1 MAPLRP
7 DTLAVAL
14 SRAFEDAQDSRASWF
29 ALTRGE
35 RLFSAGDRADTLY
48 LLRAGRL
55 GVFRHDDGRVPQM
68 TAVIKPGEPVGE
80 LAMLAGTSHMS
91 DVVALRDSDV
101 LALPREAFFDAA
113 RTDPRLMSELG
124 QIMLSRA
131 RERGGGTEPNVFGF
145 VSARGKP
152 IRAFVERVARAVEAQ
167 GCTCHVIDSSA
178 LASAAEWFSRVED
191 AHDYVL
197 YVAEA
202 DEPNWAALCARQV
215 DRLFLVGAADRPP
228 PPAPPVAD
236 DWDDA
241 GQRTDLILLRDPR
254 MPRPSNTRAWLD
266 VLKPGRWFHAV
277 EGLFDDTARI
287 ARLITGSAVGVVLS
301 GGGARAYAHIGALKA
316 LREAGTPIDFIGGA
330 SMGAVIGAG
339 PALGWSDEEL
349 EHHIRQAFV
358 LSDPLA
364 DIAPPIIAMTHAR
377 KVKAMMKEAFGD
389 VQMEDM
395 LLPFFAVSTNLT
407 SGKLEVHREGMLRH
421 ALRASIS
428 IPGVMP
434 PVVMNGQVLVD
445 GAVLRN
451 FPSDVMRR
459 LNSGPVVGVDVSMTR
474 GVDPEMLENPPSWW
488 RWILSGAW
496 KHGPPIVSILMR
508 SATLSSEAERMQAR
522 AETDLLIL
530 PTPDGVDIRDWKA
543 YEPGVAA
550 GYEAAHAALDSL
562 NGPIETLHRRRRTGA
577 PEETVEEMAEESF
590 PQDAAETPRPTPEP
604 GAPRRRRGWLGLR
617 KARSDKA

>member
-7 DTLAVAL
+7 DTLAAAL
-14 SRAFEDAQDSRASWF
+14 TRAFEGAQDSRASWF

-55 GVFRHDDGRVPQM
+55 GVFRRDDGRVPQM
-68 TAVIKPGEPVGE
+68 IAVIKPGEPVGE

-113 RTDPRLMSELG
+113 RTDPLLMSELG
-124 QIMLSRA
+124 QIMLTRA

-145 VSARGKP
+145 VSARDKP

-167 GCTCHVIDSSA
+167 GATCHVIDSSA
-178 LASAAEWFSRVED
+178 LSSAAEWFSRVED

-202 DEPNWAALCARQV
+202 NEPNWAALCARQV

-236 DWDDA
+236 EWDDA

-287 ARLITGSAVGVVLS
+287 ARLITGSSVGVVLS

-316 LREAGTPIDFIGGA
+316 LRESGTPIDFIGGA

-377 KVKAMMKEAFGD
+377 KVKALMKEAFGD

-407 SGKLEVHREGMLRH
+407 AGKLEVHREGTLRH

-459 LNSGPVVGVDVSMTR
+459 LNSGPLVGVDVSQSR
-474 GVDPEMLENPPSWW
+474 GVDARALENPPSWW

-508 SATLSSEAERMQAR
+508 AATLSSEAERIQAR

-530 PTPDGVDIRDWKA
+530 PPSDGVDIRDWKA

-550 GYEAAHAALDSL
+550 GYEAARAALDSL
-562 NGPIETLHRRRRTGA
+562 NGPVETLHRRRRADA
-577 PEETVEEMAEESF
+577 PQETVEEMAEASF
-590 PQDAAETPRPTPEP
+590 PQDVLETPGPTPGP
-604 GAPRRRRGWLGLR
+604 GASGRRRGWLGLR
-617 KARSDKA
+617 KAR

>member
-7 DTLAVAL
+7 DTLAAAL
-14 SRAFEDAQDSRASWF
+14 TRAFEGAQDSRASWF

-55 GVFRHDDGRVPQM
+55 GVFRRDDGRVPQM
-68 TAVIKPGEPVGE
+68 IAVIKPGEPVGE

-113 RTDPRLMSELG
+113 RTDPLLMSELG
-124 QIMLSRA
+124 QIMLTRA

-145 VSARGKP
+145 VSARDKP
-152 IRAFVERVARAVEAQ
+152 ICAFVERVARAVEAQ
-167 GCTCHVIDSSA
+167 GVTCHVIDSSA
-178 LASAAEWFSRVED
+178 LSSAAEWFSRVED

-202 DEPNWAALCARQV
+202 NEPNWAALCARQV

-228 PPAPPVAD
+228 PPAPPVAEE
-236 DWDDA
+236 WDDA

-287 ARLITGSAVGVVLS
+287 ARLITGSSVGVVLS

-316 LREAGTPIDFIGGA
+316 LRESGTPIDFIGGA

-377 KVKAMMKEAFGD
+377 KVKALMKEAFGD

-407 SGKLEVHREGMLRH
+407 AGRLEVHREGTLRH

-459 LNSGPVVGVDVSMTR
+459 LNSGPLVGVDVSQSR
-474 GVDPEMLENPPSWW
+474 GVDATALENPPSWW

-508 SATLSSEAERMQAR
+508 AATLSSEAERIQAR

-530 PTPDGVDIRDWKA
+530 PPSDGVDIRDWKA

-550 GYEAAHAALDSL
+550 GYEAARAALDSL
-562 NGPIETLHRRRRTGA
+562 NGPVETLHRRRRADA
-577 PEETVEEMAEESF
+577 PQETVEEMAEASF
-590 PQDAAETPRPTPEP
+590 PQDVLEMPGPTPGP
-604 GAPRRRRGWLGLR
+604 GASGKRRGWLGLR
-617 KARSDKA
+617 KAR

>member
-1 MAPLRP
+1 
-7 DTLAVAL
+7 
-14 SRAFEDAQDSRASWF
+14 
-29 ALTRGE
+29 
-35 RLFSAGDRADTLY
+35 
-48 LLRAGRL
+48 
-55 GVFRHDDGRVPQM
+55 
-68 TAVIKPGEPVGE
+68 
-80 LAMLAGTSHMS
+80 
-91 DVVALRDSDV
+91 
-101 LALPREAFFDAA
+101 
-113 RTDPRLMSELG
+113 
-124 QIMLSRA
+124 
-131 RERGGGTEPNVFGF
+131 
-145 VSARGKP
+145 
-152 IRAFVERVARAVEAQ
+152 
-167 GCTCHVIDSSA
+167 
-178 LASAAEWFSRVED
+178 
-191 AHDYVL
+191 
-197 YVAEA
+197 
-202 DEPNWAALCARQV
+202 
-215 DRLFLVGAADRPP
+215 
-228 PPAPPVAD
+228 
-236 DWDDA
+236 
-241 GQRTDLILLRDPR
+241 
-254 MPRPSNTRAWLD
+254 
-266 VLKPGRWFHAV
+266 
-277 EGLFDDTARI
+277 
-287 ARLITGSAVGVVLS
+287 
-301 GGGARAYAHIGALKA
+301 
-316 LREAGTPIDFIGGA
+316 
-330 SMGAVIGAG
+330 
-339 PALGWSDEEL
+339 
-349 EHHIRQAFV
+349 
-358 LSDPLA
+358 
-364 DIAPPIIAMTHAR
+364 MTHAR

-474 GVDPEMLENPPSWW
+474 GVDPETLENPPSWW

-550 GYEAAHAALDSL
+550 GYEAAQAALDSL

-590 PQDAAETPRPTPEP
+590 PQDVAETPRPTPEP
-604 GAPRRRRGWLGLR
+604 GASGRRRGWLGLR

>member
-7 DTLAVAL
+7 DTLAAAL
-14 SRAFEDAQDSRASWF
+14 TRAFEGAQDSRASWF

-55 GVFRHDDGRVPQM
+55 GVFRRDDGRVPQM
-68 TAVIKPGEPVGE
+68 IAVIKPGDPVGE

-113 RTDPRLMSELG
+113 RTDPLLMSELG
-124 QIMLSRA
+124 QIMLTRA

-145 VSARGKP
+145 VSARDKP

-167 GCTCHVIDSSA
+167 GATCHVIDSSA
-178 LASAAEWFSRVED
+178 LSSAAEWFSRVED

-202 DEPNWAALCARQV
+202 NEPNWAALCARQV

-228 PPAPPVAD
+228 PPAPPVAEE
-236 DWDDA
+236 WDDA

-287 ARLITGSAVGVVLS
+287 ARLITGSSVGVVLS

-316 LREAGTPIDFIGGA
+316 LRESGTPIDFIGGA

-377 KVKAMMKEAFGD
+377 KVKALMKEAFGD

-407 SGKLEVHREGMLRH
+407 AGRLEVHREGTLRH

-459 LNSGPVVGVDVSMTR
+459 LNSGPLVGVDVSQSR
-474 GVDPEMLENPPSWW
+474 GVDATALENPPSWW

-508 SATLSSEAERMQAR
+508 AATLSSEAERIQAR

-530 PTPDGVDIRDWKA
+530 PPSDGVDIRDWKA

-550 GYEAAHAALDSL
+550 GYEAARAALDSL
-562 NGPIETLHRRRRTGA
+562 NGPVETLHRRRRADA
-577 PEETVEEMAEESF
+577 PQETVEEMAEASF
-590 PQDAAETPRPTPEP
+590 PQDVLEMPGPTPGP
-604 GAPRRRRGWLGLR
+604 GASGKRRGWLGLR
-617 KARSDKA
+617 KAR

>member
-7 DTLAVAL
+7 DTLAAAL
-14 SRAFEDAQDSRASWF
+14 TRAFEDAQDSRASWF

-55 GVFRHDDGRVPQM
+55 GVFRRDDGRVPQM
-68 TAVIKPGEPVGE
+68 IAVIKPGEPVGE

-113 RTDPRLMSELG
+113 RNDPLLMSELG
-124 QIMLSRA
+124 QIMLTRA

-145 VSARGKP
+145 ASARDKP

-167 GCTCHVIDSSA
+167 GVTCHVIDSSA
-178 LASAAEWFSRVED
+178 LSSAAEWFSRVED

-202 DEPNWAALCARQV
+202 NEPNWAALCARQV

-228 PPAPPVAD
+228 PPAPPVAEE
-236 DWDDA
+236 WDDA

-316 LREAGTPIDFIGGA
+316 LRESGTPIDFIGGA

-377 KVKAMMKEAFGD
+377 KVKALMKEAFGD

-407 SGKLEVHREGMLRH
+407 AGKLEVHREGTLRH

-459 LNSGPVVGVDVSMTR
+459 LNSGPLVGVDVSQSR
-474 GVDPEMLENPPSWW
+474 GVDAKALENPPSWW

-508 SATLSSEAERMQAR
+508 AATLSSEAERIQAR

-530 PTPDGVDIRDWKA
+530 PPSDGVDIRDWKA

-550 GYEAAHAALDSL
+550 GYEAARAALDGL
-562 NGPIETLHRRRRTGA
+562 NGPVETLHRRPRADA
-577 PEETVEEMAEESF
+577 PEETVEEMAEASF
-590 PQDAAETPRPTPEP
+590 PQDVLETPGPTPGP
-604 GAPRRRRGWLGLR
+604 GASGRRRGWLGLR
-617 KARSDKA
+617 KAR

>member
-7 DTLAVAL
+7 DTLAAAL
-14 SRAFEDAQDSRASWF
+14 TRAFEDAQDSRASWF

-55 GVFRHDDGRVPQM
+55 GVFRRDDGRTPQM
-68 TAVIKPGEPVGE
+68 IAVIKPGEPVGE

-113 RTDPRLMSELG
+113 RTDPLLMSELG
-124 QIMLSRA
+124 QIMLTRA

-145 VSARGKP
+145 VSARDKP

-167 GCTCHVIDSSA
+167 GATCHVIDSSA
-178 LASAAEWFSRVED
+178 LSSAAEWFSRVEN

-236 DWDDA
+236 EWDDA

-277 EGLFDDTARI
+277 EGLFEDTARI
-287 ARLITGSAVGVVLS
+287 ARLITGSSVGVVLS

-377 KVKAMMKEAFGD
+377 KVKALMKEAFGH

-407 SGKLEVHREGMLRH
+407 AGRLEVHREGTLRH

-459 LNSGPVVGVDVSMTR
+459 LNSGPVVGVDVSQSR
-474 GVDPEMLENPPSWW
+474 GVDASALENPPSWW

-508 SATLSSEAERMQAR
+508 AATLSSEAERMQAR

-530 PTPDGVDIRDWKA
+530 PPSDGVDIRDWKA

-550 GYEAAHAALDSL
+550 GYEAARAALDSL
-562 NGPIETLHRRRRTGA
+562 NGPVETLHRRRRSDA

-590 PQDAAETPRPTPEP
+590 PQDVLETPRPTPGP
-604 GAPRRRRGWLGLR
+604 GASGRRRGWLGLR
-617 KARSDKA
+617 KAR

>member
-7 DTLAVAL
+7 DTLAAAL
-14 SRAFEDAQDSRASWF
+14 TRAFEGAQDSRASWF

-55 GVFRHDDGRVPQM
+55 GVFRRDDGRVPQM
-68 TAVIKPGEPVGE
+68 IAVIKPGEPVGE

-113 RTDPRLMSELG
+113 RTDPLLMSELG
-124 QIMLSRA
+124 QIMLTRA

-145 VSARGKP
+145 VSARDKP

-167 GCTCHVIDSSA
+167 GATCHVIDSSA
-178 LASAAEWFSRVED
+178 LSSAAEWFSRVED

-202 DEPNWAALCARQV
+202 NEPNWAALCARQV

-236 DWDDA
+236 EWDDA

-287 ARLITGSAVGVVLS
+287 ARLITGSSVGVVLS

-316 LREAGTPIDFIGGA
+316 LRESGTPIDFIGGA

-377 KVKAMMKEAFGD
+377 KVKALMKEAFGD

-407 SGKLEVHREGMLRH
+407 AGKLEVHREGTLRH

-459 LNSGPVVGVDVSMTR
+459 LNSGPLVGVDVSQSC
-474 GVDPEMLENPPSWW
+474 GVDARALENPPSWW

-508 SATLSSEAERMQAR
+508 AATLSSEAERIQAR

-530 PTPDGVDIRDWKA
+530 PPSDGVDIRDWKA

-550 GYEAAHAALDSL
+550 GYEAARAALDSL
-562 NGPIETLHRRRRTGA
+562 NGPVETLHRRRRADA
-577 PEETVEEMAEESF
+577 PQETVEEMAEASF
-590 PQDAAETPRPTPEP
+590 PQDVLETPGPTPGP
-604 GAPRRRRGWLGLR
+604 GASGRRRGWLGLR
-617 KARSDKA
+617 KAR

>member
-1 MAPLRP
+1 MASSPT
-7 DTLAVAL
+7 DTLAAAL
-14 SRAFEDAQDSRASWF
+14 SRAFEDARDNRASWF

-35 RLFSAGDRADTLY
+35 RLFSTGDPADTLY

-55 GVFRHDDGRVPQM
+55 GVFRRDDTRAAHM
-68 TAVIKPGEPVGE
+68 TAVVKPGEPVGE

-91 DVVALRDSDV
+91 DVVALRNSDV

-113 RTDPRLMSELG
+113 RNDPLLMTELG
-124 QIMLSRA
+124 QIMLKRA

-145 VSARGKP
+145 ISARGRP
-152 IRAFVERVARAVEAQ
+152 IRAFVERVARAIESQ
-167 GCTCHVIDSSA
+167 GATCQVIDSSA
-178 LASAAEWFSRVED
+178 LTSASEWFARIED
-191 AHDYVL
+191 THDYVL
-197 YVAEA
+197 YVSESN
-202 DEPNWAALCARQV
+202 EPNWAALCARQV
-215 DRLFLVGAADRPP
+215 DRLFLVGAADCPP
-228 PPAPPVAD
+228 PPIPPVAD

-241 GQRTDLILLRDPR
+241 GQRTDLILLRDPSQA
-254 MPRPSNTRAWLD
+254 RPSNTRAWLD
-266 VLKPGRWFHAV
+266 ALKPGRWFHAV
-277 EGLFDDTARI
+277 EGLYADTERI

-330 SMGAVIGAG
+330 SMGAIIGAG

-377 KVKAMMKEAFGD
+377 KVKALMKEAFGD
-389 VQMEDM
+389 VQIEDM

-459 LNSGPVVGVDVSMTR
+459 LNGGPVVGVDVSMTR
-474 GVDPEMLENPPSWW
+474 GVDPEALENPPSWW

-508 SATLSSEAERMQAR
+508 SATLSSDAERMQAR

-530 PTPDGVDIRDWKA
+530 PTPDGIDIRNWKA

-550 GYEAAHAALDSL
+550 GYEAARAALDSL
-562 NGPIETLHRRRRTGA
+562 NGPVERLHRRRQSDA
-577 PEETVEEMAEESF
+577 PEETIEEMAEASF
-590 PQDAAETPRPTPEP
+590 PQDAVETPASASVPT
-604 GAPRRRRGWLGLR
+604 GQGRRRGWLGLR
-617 KARSDKA
+617 PARSDKA

>member
-1 MAPLRP
+1 MASPRT
-7 DTLAVAL
+7 DTLAIAL
-14 SRAFEDAQDSRASWF
+14 SRAFQDASDNRASWF

-35 RLFSAGDRADTLY
+35 RLFSAGDPADTLY

-55 GVFRHDDGRVPQM
+55 GVFRRDDARAQHM
-68 TAVIKPGEPVGE
+68 TAVIRPGEPVGE

-91 DVVALRDSDV
+91 DVIALRDSDV
-101 LALPREAFFDAA
+101 LALPRAAFFDAA
-113 RTDPRLMSELG
+113 RNDPVLMTELG
-124 QIMLSRA
+124 QIMLKRA
-131 RERGGGTEPNVFGF
+131 RERGGGAEPNVFGF
-145 VSARGKP
+145 VSARDRP
-152 IRAFVERVARAVEAQ
+152 IRGFVERVARAIANS
-167 GCTCHVIDSSA
+167 GATCHVIDSASIT
-178 LASAAEWFSRVED
+178 SAAEWFSRVED

-202 DEPNWAALCARQV
+202 NEPNWAALCARQV
-215 DRLFLVGAADRPP
+215 DRLFLVGAADRPAP
-228 PPAPPVAD
+228 PVPPVAD
-236 DWDDA
+236 VWDDA
-241 GQRTDLILLRDPR
+241 GQRTDLILLREPSQA
-254 MPRPSNTRAWLD
+254 RPGNTRAWLD
-266 VLKPGRWFHAV
+266 ALKPGRWFHAV
-277 EGLFDDTARI
+277 EGLYADTERI

-301 GGGARAYAHIGALKA
+301 GGGARAYAHIGVLKA

-349 EHHIRQAFV
+349 EHHIRHAFV

-377 KVKAMMKEAFGD
+377 KVKALMKEAFGD

-474 GVDPEMLENPPSWW
+474 GVDPEALENPPSWW

-530 PTPDGVDIRDWKA
+530 PTPDGIDIRNWKA

-550 GYEAAHAALDSL
+550 GYEAARAALDSL
-562 NGPIETLHRRRRTGA
+562 NGPVESLHRRRPSGA
-577 PEETVEEMAEESF
+577 PEETVEEMAEASF
-590 PQDAAETPRPTPEP
+590 PQDAVETSGPASAAVDR
-604 GAPRRRRGWLGLR
+604 GRRRGWLGLR
-617 KARSDKA
+617 PKRSDKA

>member
-7 DTLAVAL
+7 DTLAAAL
-14 SRAFEDAQDSRASWF
+14 TRAFEGAQDSRASWF

-55 GVFRHDDGRVPQM
+55 GVFRRDDGRVPQM
-68 TAVIKPGEPVGE
+68 IAVIKPGEPVGE

-113 RTDPRLMSELG
+113 RTDPLLMSELG
-124 QIMLSRA
+124 QIMLTRA

-145 VSARGKP
+145 VSARDKP

-167 GCTCHVIDSSA
+167 GATCHVIDSSA
-178 LASAAEWFSRVED
+178 LSSAAEWFSRVED

-202 DEPNWAALCARQV
+202 NEPNWAALCARQV

-228 PPAPPVAD
+228 PPAPPVAEE
-236 DWDDA
+236 WDDA

-287 ARLITGSAVGVVLS
+287 ARLITGSSVGVVLS

-316 LREAGTPIDFIGGA
+316 LRESGTPIDFIGGA

-377 KVKAMMKEAFGD
+377 KVKALMKEAFGD

-407 SGKLEVHREGMLRH
+407 AGKLEVHREGTLRH

-459 LNSGPVVGVDVSMTR
+459 LNSGPLVGVDVSQSR
-474 GVDPEMLENPPSWW
+474 GVDAKALENPPSWW

-508 SATLSSEAERMQAR
+508 AATLSSEAERIQAR

-530 PTPDGVDIRDWKA
+530 PPSDGVDIRDWKA

-550 GYEAAHAALDSL
+550 GYEAARAALDSL
-562 NGPIETLHRRRRTGA
+562 NGPVETLHRRRRADA
-577 PEETVEEMAEESF
+577 PQETVEEMAEASF
-590 PQDAAETPRPTPEP
+590 PQDVLETPGPTPGP
-604 GAPRRRRGWLGLR
+604 GASGRRRGWLGLR
-617 KARSDKA
+617 KAR

>member
-68 TAVIKPGEPVGE
+68 IAVIKPGEPVGE

-113 RTDPRLMSELG
+113 RNDPMLISELG

-131 RERGGGTEPNVFGF
+131 RERSGGTEPNVFGF

-474 GVDPEMLENPPSWW
+474 GVDPETLENPPSWW
-488 RWILSGAW
+488 RWIL
-496 KHGPPIVSILMR
+496 
-508 SATLSSEAERMQAR
+508 
-522 AETDLLIL
+522 
-530 PTPDGVDIRDWKA
+530 
-543 YEPGVAA
+543 
-550 GYEAAHAALDSL
+550 
-562 NGPIETLHRRRRTGA
+562 
-577 PEETVEEMAEESF
+577 
-590 PQDAAETPRPTPEP
+590 
-604 GAPRRRRGWLGLR
+604 
-617 KARSDKA
+617 

>member
-7 DTLAVAL
+7 DTLAAAL
-14 SRAFEDAQDSRASWF
+14 TRAFEGAQDSRASWF

-55 GVFRHDDGRVPQM
+55 GVFRRDDGRVPQM
-68 TAVIKPGEPVGE
+68 IAVIKAGEPVGE

-113 RTDPRLMSELG
+113 RNDPLLMSELG
-124 QIMLSRA
+124 QIMLTRA

-145 VSARGKP
+145 VSARDKP
-152 IRAFVERVARAVEAQ
+152 IHAFVERVARAVEAQ
-167 GCTCHVIDSSA
+167 GVTCHVIDSSA
-178 LASAAEWFSRVED
+178 LSSAAEWFSRVED

-202 DEPNWAALCARQV
+202 NEPNWAALCARQV

-236 DWDDA
+236 EWDDA

-287 ARLITGSAVGVVLS
+287 ARLITGSSVGVVLS

-316 LREAGTPIDFIGGA
+316 LRESGTPIDFIGGA

-377 KVKAMMKEAFGD
+377 KVKALMKEAFGD

-407 SGKLEVHREGMLRH
+407 AGKLEVHREGTLRH

-459 LNSGPVVGVDVSMTR
+459 LNSGPLVGVDVSQSR
-474 GVDPEMLENPPSWW
+474 GVDAKALENPPSWW

-508 SATLSSEAERMQAR
+508 AATLSSEAERIQAR

-530 PTPDGVDIRDWKA
+530 PPSDGVDIRDWKA

-550 GYEAAHAALDSL
+550 GYEAARAALDSL
-562 NGPIETLHRRRRTGA
+562 NGPVETLHRRRRADA
-577 PEETVEEMAEESF
+577 PQETVEEMAEASF
-590 PQDAAETPRPTPEP
+590 PQDVLETPGPTLGP
-604 GAPRRRRGWLGLR
+604 GASGRRRGWLGLR
-617 KARSDKA
+617 KAR

>member
-7 DTLAVAL
+7 DTLAAAL
-14 SRAFEDAQDSRASWF
+14 TRAFEGAQDSRASWF

-55 GVFRHDDGRVPQM
+55 GVFRRDDGRVPQM
-68 TAVIKPGEPVGE
+68 IAVIKPGEPVGE

-113 RTDPRLMSELG
+113 RTDPLLMSELG
-124 QIMLSRA
+124 QIMLTRA

-145 VSARGKP
+145 VSARDKP

-167 GCTCHVIDSSA
+167 GVTCHVIDSSA
-178 LASAAEWFSRVED
+178 LSSAAEWFSRVED

-202 DEPNWAALCARQV
+202 NEPNWAALCARQV

-236 DWDDA
+236 EWDDA

-287 ARLITGSAVGVVLS
+287 ARLITGSSVGVVLS

-316 LREAGTPIDFIGGA
+316 LRESGTPIDFIGGA

-377 KVKAMMKEAFGD
+377 KVKALMKEAFGD

-407 SGKLEVHREGMLRH
+407 AGKLEVHREGTLRH

-459 LNSGPVVGVDVSMTR
+459 MNSGPLVGVDVSQSR
-474 GVDPEMLENPPSWW
+474 GVDAKALENPPSWW

-508 SATLSSEAERMQAR
+508 AATLSSEAERIQAR

-530 PTPDGVDIRDWKA
+530 PPSDGVDIRDWKA

-550 GYEAAHAALDSL
+550 GYEAARAALDSL
-562 NGPIETLHRRRRTGA
+562 NGPVETLHRRRRAGA
-577 PEETVEEMAEESF
+577 PEETVEEMAEASF
-590 PQDAAETPRPTPEP
+590 PQDVLETPGPTPGP
-604 GAPRRRRGWLGLR
+604 GASGRRRGWLGLR
-617 KARSDKA
+617 KAR

>member
-7 DTLAVAL
+7 DTLAAAL
-14 SRAFEDAQDSRASWF
+14 TRAFEGAQDSRASWF

-55 GVFRHDDGRVPQM
+55 GVFRRDDGRVPQM
-68 TAVIKPGEPVGE
+68 IAVIKPGEPVGE

-113 RTDPRLMSELG
+113 RTDPLLMSELG
-124 QIMLSRA
+124 QIMLTRA

-145 VSARGKP
+145 VSARDKP

-167 GCTCHVIDSSA
+167 GVTCHVIDSSA
-178 LASAAEWFSRVED
+178 LSSAAEWFSRVED

-202 DEPNWAALCARQV
+202 NEPNWAALCARQV

-236 DWDDA
+236 EWDDA

-287 ARLITGSAVGVVLS
+287 ARLITGSSVGVVLS

-316 LREAGTPIDFIGGA
+316 LRESGTPIDFIGGA

-377 KVKAMMKEAFGD
+377 KVKALMKEAFGD

-407 SGKLEVHREGMLRH
+407 AGKLEVHREGTLRH

-459 LNSGPVVGVDVSMTR
+459 LNSGPLVGVDVSQSR
-474 GVDPEMLENPPSWW
+474 GVDAKALENPPSWW

-508 SATLSSEAERMQAR
+508 AATLSSEAERIQAR

-530 PTPDGVDIRDWKA
+530 PPSDGVDIRDWKA

-550 GYEAAHAALDSL
+550 GYEAARAALDSL
-562 NGPIETLHRRRRTGA
+562 NGPVETLHRRRRADA
-577 PEETVEEMAEESF
+577 PQETVEEMAEASF
-590 PQDAAETPRPTPEP
+590 PQDVLETPGPTPGP
-604 GAPRRRRGWLGLR
+604 GASGRRRGWLGLR
-617 KARSDKA
+617 KAR

>member
-7 DTLAVAL
+7 DTLAAAL
-14 SRAFEDAQDSRASWF
+14 TRAFEGAQDSRASWF

-55 GVFRHDDGRVPQM
+55 GVFRRDDGRVPQM
-68 TAVIKPGEPVGE
+68 IAVIKPGEPVGE

-113 RTDPRLMSELG
+113 RTDPLLMSELG
-124 QIMLSRA
+124 QIMLTRA

-145 VSARGKP
+145 VSARDKP

-167 GCTCHVIDSSA
+167 GVTCHVIDSSA
-178 LASAAEWFSRVED
+178 LSSAAEWFSRVED

-202 DEPNWAALCARQV
+202 NEPNWAALCARQV

-236 DWDDA
+236 EWDDA
-241 GQRTDLILLRDPR
+241 GQRTDLILLRNPR

-287 ARLITGSAVGVVLS
+287 ARLITGSSVGVVLS

-316 LREAGTPIDFIGGA
+316 LRESGTPIDFIGGA

-377 KVKAMMKEAFGD
+377 KVKALMKEAFGD

-407 SGKLEVHREGMLRH
+407 AGKLEVHREGTLRH

-459 LNSGPVVGVDVSMTR
+459 LNSGPLVGVDVSQSR
-474 GVDPEMLENPPSWW
+474 GVDATALENPPSWW

-508 SATLSSEAERMQAR
+508 AATLSSEAERIQAR

-530 PTPDGVDIRDWKA
+530 PPSDGVDIRDWKA

-550 GYEAAHAALDSL
+550 GYEAARAALDSL
-562 NGPIETLHRRRRTGA
+562 NGPVETLHRRRRADA
-577 PEETVEEMAEESF
+577 PQETVEEMAEASF
-590 PQDAAETPRPTPEP
+590 PQDVLEMPGPTPGP
-604 GAPRRRRGWLGLR
+604 GASGKRRGWLGLR
-617 KARSDKA
+617 KAR

>member
-7 DTLAVAL
+7 DTLAAAL
-14 SRAFEDAQDSRASWF
+14 TRAFEGAQDSRASWF

-55 GVFRHDDGRVPQM
+55 GVFRRDDGRVPQM
-68 TAVIKPGEPVGE
+68 IAVIKPGEPVGE

-113 RTDPRLMSELG
+113 RTDPLLMSELG
-124 QIMLSRA
+124 QIMLTRA

-145 VSARGKP
+145 VSARDKP

-167 GCTCHVIDSSA
+167 GVTCHVIDSSA
-178 LASAAEWFSRVED
+178 LSSAAEWFSRVED

-202 DEPNWAALCARQV
+202 NEPNWAALCARQV

-228 PPAPPVAD
+228 PPAPPVAEE
-236 DWDDA
+236 WDDA

-287 ARLITGSAVGVVLS
+287 ARLITGSSVGVVLS

-377 KVKAMMKEAFGD
+377 KVKALMKEAFGD

-407 SGKLEVHREGMLRH
+407 AGKLEVHREGTLRH

-459 LNSGPVVGVDVSMTR
+459 LNSGPLVGVDVSQSR
-474 GVDPEMLENPPSWW
+474 GVDARALENPPSWW

-508 SATLSSEAERMQAR
+508 AATLSSEAERIQAR
-522 AETDLLIL
+522 TETDLLIL
-530 PTPDGVDIRDWKA
+530 PPSDGVDIRDWKA

-550 GYEAAHAALDSL
+550 GYEAARAALDSL
-562 NGPIETLHRRRRTGA
+562 NGPVETLHRRRRADA
-577 PEETVEEMAEESF
+577 PQETVEEMAEASF
-590 PQDAAETPRPTPEP
+590 PQDVLETPGPTPGP
-604 GAPRRRRGWLGLR
+604 GASGRRRGWLGLR
-617 KARSDKA
+617 KAR

>member
-7 DTLAVAL
+7 DTLAAAL
-14 SRAFEDAQDSRASWF
+14 TRAFEGAQDSRASWF

-55 GVFRHDDGRVPQM
+55 GVFRRDDGRVPQM
-68 TAVIKPGEPVGE
+68 IAVIKPGEPVGE

-113 RTDPRLMSELG
+113 RTDPLLMSELG
-124 QIMLSRA
+124 QIMLTRA

-145 VSARGKP
+145 VSARDKP

-167 GCTCHVIDSSA
+167 GATCHVIDSSA
-178 LASAAEWFSRVED
+178 LSSAAEWFSRVED

-202 DEPNWAALCARQV
+202 NEPNWAALCARQV

-228 PPAPPVAD
+228 PPAPPVAEE
-236 DWDDA
+236 WNDA

-287 ARLITGSAVGVVLS
+287 ARLITGSSVGVVLS

-316 LREAGTPIDFIGGA
+316 LRESGTPIDFIGGA

-377 KVKAMMKEAFGD
+377 KVKALMKEAFGD

-407 SGKLEVHREGMLRH
+407 AGKLEVHREGTLRH

-459 LNSGPVVGVDVSMTR
+459 LNSGPLVGVDVSQSR
-474 GVDPEMLENPPSWW
+474 GVDAKALENPPSWW

-508 SATLSSEAERMQAR
+508 AATLSSEAERIQAR

-530 PTPDGVDIRDWKA
+530 PPSDGVDIRDWKA

-550 GYEAAHAALDSL
+550 GYEAARAALDSL
-562 NGPIETLHRRRRTGA
+562 NGPVETLHRRRRAGA
-577 PEETVEEMAEESF
+577 PEETVEEMAEASF
-590 PQDAAETPRPTPEP
+590 PQDVLETPGPTPGR
-604 GAPRRRRGWLGLR
+604 GASGRRRGWLGLR
-617 KARSDKA
+617 KAR

>member
-7 DTLAVAL
+7 DTLAAAL
-14 SRAFEDAQDSRASWF
+14 TRAFEDAQDSRASWF

-55 GVFRHDDGRVPQM
+55 GVFRRDDGRTPQM
-68 TAVIKPGEPVGE
+68 IAVIKPGEPVGE

-113 RTDPRLMSELG
+113 RTDPLLMSELG
-124 QIMLSRA
+124 QIMLTRA

-145 VSARGKP
+145 VSARDKP

-167 GCTCHVIDSSA
+167 GATCHVIDSSA
-178 LASAAEWFSRVED
+178 LSSAAEWFSRVEN

-236 DWDDA
+236 EWDDA

-277 EGLFDDTARI
+277 EGLFEDTARI
-287 ARLITGSAVGVVLS
+287 ARLITGSSVGVVLS

-377 KVKAMMKEAFGD
+377 KVKALMKEAFGH

-407 SGKLEVHREGMLRH
+407 AGRLEVHREGTLRH

-459 LNSGPVVGVDVSMTR
+459 LNSGPVVGVDVSQSR
-474 GVDPEMLENPPSWW
+474 GVDASALENPPSWW

-508 SATLSSEAERMQAR
+508 AATLSSEAERMQAR

-530 PTPDGVDIRDWKA
+530 PPSDGVDIRDWKA
-543 YEPGVAA
+543 YEPGVTA
-550 GYEAAHAALDSL
+550 GYEAARAALDSL
-562 NGPIETLHRRRRTGA
+562 NGPVETLHRRRRSDA

-590 PQDAAETPRPTPEP
+590 PQDVLETPRPTPGP
-604 GAPRRRRGWLGLR
+604 GASGRRRGWLGLR
-617 KARSDKA
+617 KAR

>member
-1 MAPLRP
+1 MASPRT

-14 SRAFEDAQDSRASWF
+14 SRAFADASDNRASWF

-35 RLFSAGDRADTLY
+35 RLFSAGDPADTLY

-55 GVFRHDDGRVPQM
+55 GVFRRDDTRAQHM
-68 TAVIKPGEPVGE
+68 TAVVKPGEPVGE

-113 RTDPRLMSELG
+113 RNDPVLMTELG
-124 QIMLSRA
+124 QIMLKRA

-145 VSARGKP
+145 VSARAQP
-152 IRAFVERVARAVEAQ
+152 IRGFVERVARAIESSGAS
-167 GCTCHVIDSSA
+167 CHVIDSGSIT
-178 LASAAEWFSRVED
+178 SAAEWFSRVED

-215 DRLFLVGAADRPP
+215 DRLFLVGAADAPP

-241 GQRTDLILLRDPR
+241 GQRTDLILLRDPAMSR
-254 MPRPSNTRAWLD
+254 PRNTRAWLD

-277 EGLFDDTARI
+277 EGLYADTERI

-349 EHHIRQAFV
+349 EHHIRNAFV

-377 KVKAMMKEAFGD
+377 KVKTLMKEAFGD

-474 GVDPEMLENPPSWW
+474 GVDPETLENPPSWW

-530 PTPDGVDIRDWKA
+530 PTPDGIDIRNWKA

-550 GYEAAHAALDSL
+550 GYEAARAALDSL
-562 NGPIETLHRRRRTGA
+562 NGPVESLHRRRRSGA
-577 PEETVEEMAEESF
+577 PEETVEEMAEASAL
-590 PQDAAETPRPTPEP
+590 QDAVETPRPASAATDREK
-604 GAPRRRRGWLGLR
+604 RRGWFGLR
-617 KARSDKA
+617 KARSDRA

>member
-1 MAPLRP
+1 MASPRT

-14 SRAFEDAQDSRASWF
+14 SRAFQDASDNRASWF

-35 RLFSAGDRADTLY
+35 RLFSAGDPADTLY

-55 GVFRHDDGRVPQM
+55 GVFRRDDARAQHM
-68 TAVIKPGEPVGE
+68 TAVIRPGEPVGE

-101 LALPREAFFDAA
+101 LALPRAAFFDAA
-113 RTDPRLMSELG
+113 RNDPVLMTELG
-124 QIMLSRA
+124 QIMLKRA
-131 RERGGGTEPNVFGF
+131 RERGGGAEPNVFGF
-145 VSARGKP
+145 VSARDRP
-152 IRAFVERVARAVEAQ
+152 IRGFVERVARAIESSGAS
-167 GCTCHVIDSSA
+167 CHVIDSASIT
-178 LASAAEWFSRVED
+178 SAAEWFSRVED

-202 DEPNWAALCARQV
+202 NEPNWAALCARQV
-215 DRLFLVGAADRPP
+215 DRLFLVGSADAAP

-241 GQRTDLILLRDPR
+241 GQRTDLILLREPSQA
-254 MPRPSNTRAWLD
+254 RPSNTRAWLD
-266 VLKPGRWFHAV
+266 ALKPGRWFHAV
-277 EGLFDDTARI
+277 EGLYADTARI

-349 EHHIRQAFV
+349 EHHIRKAFV

-377 KVKAMMKEAFGD
+377 KVKALMKEAFGD

-474 GVDPEMLENPPSWW
+474 GVDPEALENPPSWW

-530 PTPDGVDIRDWKA
+530 PTPDGIDIRNWKA

-550 GYEAAHAALDSL
+550 GYEAARAALDSL
-562 NGPIETLHRRRRTGA
+562 NGPVESLHRQRRSGA
-577 PEETVEEMAEESF
+577 PEETVEEMAEASF
-590 PQDAAETPRPTPEP
+590 PQDAAETPGPASASTDQ
-604 GAPRRRRGWLGLR
+604 GRRRGWLGLR
-617 KARSDKA
+617 SKRSDKA

>member
-7 DTLAVAL
+7 DTLAAAL
-14 SRAFEDAQDSRASWF
+14 TRAFEGAQDSRASWF

-55 GVFRHDDGRVPQM
+55 GVFRRDDGRVPQM
-68 TAVIKPGEPVGE
+68 IAVIKPGEPVGE

-113 RTDPRLMSELG
+113 RTDPLLMSELG
-124 QIMLSRA
+124 QIMLTRA

-145 VSARGKP
+145 VSARDKP

-167 GCTCHVIDSSA
+167 GVTCHVIDSSA
-178 LASAAEWFSRVED
+178 LSSAAEWFSRVED
-191 AHDYVL
+191 AHDCVL

-202 DEPNWAALCARQV
+202 NEPNWAALCARQV

-236 DWDDA
+236 EWDDA

-277 EGLFDDTARI
+277 EGLFDDPARI
-287 ARLITGSAVGVVLS
+287 ARLITGSSVGVVLS

-377 KVKAMMKEAFGD
+377 KVKALMKEAFGD

-407 SGKLEVHREGMLRH
+407 AGKLEVHREGTLRH

-459 LNSGPVVGVDVSMTR
+459 LNNGPLVGVDVSQSR
-474 GVDPEMLENPPSWW
+474 GVDATALENPPSWW

-508 SATLSSEAERMQAR
+508 AATLSSEAERIQAR

-530 PTPDGVDIRDWKA
+530 PPSDGVDIRDWKA

-550 GYEAAHAALDSL
+550 GYEAARAALDSL
-562 NGPIETLHRRRRTGA
+562 NGPVETLHRRRRADA
-577 PEETVEEMAEESF
+577 PQETVEEMAEASF
-590 PQDAAETPRPTPEP
+590 PQDVLETPGPTPGP
-604 GAPRRRRGWLGLR
+604 GASGRRRGWLGLR
-617 KARSDKA
+617 KAR

>member
-7 DTLAVAL
+7 DTLAAAL
-14 SRAFEDAQDSRASWF
+14 TRAFEGAQDSRASWF

-55 GVFRHDDGRVPQM
+55 GVFRRDDGRVPQM
-68 TAVIKPGEPVGE
+68 IGVIKPSEPVGE

-113 RTDPRLMSELG
+113 RTDPLLMSELG
-124 QIMLSRA
+124 QIMLTRA

-145 VSARGKP
+145 VSARDKP

-167 GCTCHVIDSSA
+167 GVTCHVIDSSA
-178 LASAAEWFSRVED
+178 LSSAAEWFSRVED

-202 DEPNWAALCARQV
+202 NEPNWAALCARQV

-236 DWDDA
+236 EWDDA

-287 ARLITGSAVGVVLS
+287 ARLITGSSVGVVLS

-377 KVKAMMKEAFGD
+377 KVKALMKEAFGD

-407 SGKLEVHREGMLRH
+407 AGKLEVHREGTLRH

-459 LNSGPVVGVDVSMTR
+459 LNSGPLVGVDVSQSR
-474 GVDPEMLENPPSWW
+474 GVDARALENPPSWW

-508 SATLSSEAERMQAR
+508 AATLSSEAERIQAR

-530 PTPDGVDIRDWKA
+530 PPSDGVDIRDWKA

-550 GYEAAHAALDSL
+550 GYEAARAALDSL
-562 NGPIETLHRRRRTGA
+562 NGPVETLHRRRRADA
-577 PEETVEEMAEESF
+577 PQETVEEMAEASF
-590 PQDAAETPRPTPEP
+590 PQDVLETPGPTPGP
-604 GAPRRRRGWLGLR
+604 GASGKRRGWLGVR
-617 KARSDKA
+617 KAR

>member
-1 MAPLRP
+1 
-7 DTLAVAL
+7 
-14 SRAFEDAQDSRASWF
+14 
-29 ALTRGE
+29 
-35 RLFSAGDRADTLY
+35 
-48 LLRAGRL
+48 
-55 GVFRHDDGRVPQM
+55 
-68 TAVIKPGEPVGE
+68 
-80 LAMLAGTSHMS
+80 
-91 DVVALRDSDV
+91 
-101 LALPREAFFDAA
+101 
-113 RTDPRLMSELG
+113 G
-124 QIMLSRA
+124 QIMLTRA

-145 VSARGKP
+145 VSAREKP

-167 GCTCHVIDSSA
+167 GATCHVIDSSA
-178 LASAAEWFSRVED
+178 LSSAAEWFSRVED

-202 DEPNWAALCARQV
+202 NEPNWAALCARQV
-215 DRLFLVGAADRPP
+215 DRLFLVGAADHSP

-287 ARLITGSAVGVVLS
+287 ARLITGSSVGVVLS

-349 EHHIRQAFV
+349 EHHIHQAFV

-377 KVKAMMKEAFGD
+377 KVKALMKEAFGD

-407 SGKLEVHREGMLRH
+407 AGKLEVHREGTLRH

-459 LNSGPVVGVDVSMTR
+459 LNSGPLVGVDVSQSR
-474 GVDPEMLENPPSWW
+474 GVDATALENPPSWW

-508 SATLSSEAERMQAR
+508 AATLSSEAERIQAR

-530 PTPDGVDIRDWKA
+530 PPSDGVDIRDWKA

-550 GYEAAHAALDSL
+550 GYEAARAALDSL
-562 NGPIETLHRRRRTGA
+562 NGPVETLHRRRRADA
-577 PEETVEEMAEESF
+577 PEETVEEMAEASF
-590 PQDAAETPRPTPEP
+590 PQDVLETPGPAPGP
-604 GAPRRRRGWLGLR
+604 GASGRRRGWLGLR
-617 KARSDKA
+617 KAR

>member
-1 MAPLRP
+1 MASSPT
-7 DTLAVAL
+7 DTLAAAL
-14 SRAFEDAQDSRASWF
+14 SRAFEDARDNRASWF

-35 RLFSAGDRADTLY
+35 RLFSTGDPADTLY

-55 GVFRHDDGRVPQM
+55 GVFRRDDTRAAHM
-68 TAVIKPGEPVGE
+68 TAVVKPGEPVGE

-91 DVVALRDSDV
+91 DVVALRNSDV

-113 RTDPRLMSELG
+113 RNDPLLMTELG
-124 QIMLSRA
+124 QIMLKRA

-145 VSARGKP
+145 ISARGRP
-152 IRAFVERVARAVEAQ
+152 IRAFVERVARAIESQ
-167 GCTCHVIDSSA
+167 GATCQVIDSSA
-178 LASAAEWFSRVED
+178 LTSASEWFARIED
-191 AHDYVL
+191 THDYVL
-197 YVAEA
+197 YVSESN
-202 DEPNWAALCARQV
+202 EPNWAALCARQV
-215 DRLFLVGAADRPP
+215 DRLFLVGAADCPP
-228 PPAPPVAD
+228 PPIPPVAD

-241 GQRTDLILLRDPR
+241 GQRTDLILLRDPSQA
-254 MPRPSNTRAWLD
+254 RPSNTRAWLD
-266 VLKPGRWFHAV
+266 ALKPGRWFHAV
-277 EGLFDDTARI
+277 EGLYADTERI

-330 SMGAVIGAG
+330 SMGAIIGAG

-377 KVKAMMKEAFGD
+377 KVKALMKEAFGD
-389 VQMEDM
+389 VQIEDM

-459 LNSGPVVGVDVSMTR
+459 LNGGPVVGVDVSMTR
-474 GVDPEMLENPPSWW
+474 GVDPEALENPPSWW

-508 SATLSSEAERMQAR
+508 SATLSSDAERMQAR

-530 PTPDGVDIRDWKA
+530 PTPDGIDIRNWKA

-550 GYEAAHAALDSL
+550 GYEAARAALDSL
-562 NGPIETLHRRRRTGA
+562 NGPVERLHRRRQSDA
-577 PEETVEEMAEESF
+577 PEETIEEMAEASF
-590 PQDAAETPRPTPEP
+590 PQDAVETPASASAPT
-604 GAPRRRRGWLGLR
+604 GQGRRRGWLGLR
-617 KARSDKA
+617 PARSDKA